1 MKRNKKVLLTF
12 AILILML
19 WLLPSASAEGKPGA
33 HDLEEIKSGIEYP
46 RESEY
51 LDEYVYAVVEAPHG
65 HSVFGY
71 GSADRLG
78 SRYSVKNGERVKI
91 LAERKG
97 VSCVI
102 VLSQKKGRWI
112 NSDYL
117 VPEDVEEVPEGAPEE
132 IWVRLY
138 DAYYSSGELT
148 RETETT
154 YNANRQVT
162 ENRIHEIN
170 RDGTE
175 SWRISTTS
183 FDEESRITG
192 IETADQETGEVIEYS
207 VWRYNENGPSYQIQ
221 TYDTEGF
228 LKQEQFTTYDDDGS
242 TVESFLYDDNGEV
255 FSRFVY
261 YRDQDGNEYKY
272 ESFDEFGERT
282 FIKET
287 TYDADGKKTGGY
299 EEGYGSRHVL
309 RFIYND
315 EGKLQESISIQEEG
329 YSPGQETRTL
339 YSYDEHGNQVEER
352 MLIDGKET
360 NRHVSTWG
368 RLNTGE

>member
-1 MKRNKKVLLTF
+1 M
-12 AILILML
+12 ILILLL
-19 WLLPSASAEGKPGA
+19 WLLPSAFAEGKPGA

-46 RESEY
+46 RENEY

-117 VPEDVEEVPEGAPEE
+117 VPEDVEEVPEEAPEE

-154 YNANRQVT
+154 YNANGQVT
-162 ENRIHEIN
+162 ENRIHEISK
-170 RDGTE
+170 DGTE
-175 SWRISTTS
+175 SWQVSTTF
-183 FDEESRITG
+183 FDEEGRITG
-192 IETADQETGEVIEYS
+192 SEKVDQETGEVLEYS
-207 VWRYNENGPSYQIQ
+207 VWQFSEKGQVHQIQ
-221 TYDTEGF
+221 FFDAKGI
-228 LKQEQFTTYDDDGS
+228 LKQEQVTTYDDDGS
-242 TVESFLYDDNGEV
+242 TMEYIVYDDNGEA

-272 ESFDEFGERT
+272 ESFDEFGERS
-282 FIKET
+282 FIRET
-287 TYDADGKKTGGY
+287 TYNADGKKTGGY
-299 EEGYGSRHVL
+299 EEISGTRNSL
-309 RFIYND
+309 SFIYSED
-315 EGKLQESISIQEEG
+315 GMLQESISVQKEG
-329 YSPGQETRTL
+329 YSPGMETRTL
-339 YSYDEHGNQVEER
+339 YSYDMHGNQTEER

-360 NRHVSTWG
+360 NRHISSWWP
-368 RLNTGE
+368 LNTGK